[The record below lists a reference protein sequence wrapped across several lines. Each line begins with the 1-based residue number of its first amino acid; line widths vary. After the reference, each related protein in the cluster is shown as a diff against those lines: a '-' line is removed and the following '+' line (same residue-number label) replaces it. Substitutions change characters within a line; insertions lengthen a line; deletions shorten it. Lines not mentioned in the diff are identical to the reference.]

1 MNLLPLLA
9 VLAAQTPLA
18 PKIDLCTV
26 RVRDRAEMDRLF
38 AAALDADD
46 HSRIVDGRARVYADA
61 AEQARL
67 RRLGFDL
74 TVVQPDLS
82 GFYAARAA
90 AEPRSLT
97 QGGSMGGF
105 KTLAEIGAEM
115 DRLAT
120 TYPAIVSPKFSI
132 GNSLQGRPIWAM
144 RVSDNPAL
152 DEPGEPVAE
161 LDAIHHARE
170 PMGGEALLL
179 FVDELCQSYAT

>member
-1 MNLLPLLA
+1 MKLLILITA
-9 VLAAQTPLA
+9 LAAQA
-18 PKIDLCTV
+18 PAAKIDLCTV
-26 RVRDRAEMDRLF
+26 RVRDRAELARLF
-38 AAALDADD
+38 REARDADD
-46 HSRIVDGRARVYADA
+46 HGRILDGRARVYADD

-74 TVVQPDLS
+74 TVVQEDLAS
-82 GFYAARAA
+82 FYAARAA

-115 DRLAT
+115 DRLAA

-144 RVSDNPAL
+144 RVSDNPTI
-152 DEPGEPVAE
+152 DEPGEAVAE

-170 PMGGEALLL
+170 PMGGEALLSSSTS
-179 FVDELCQSYAT
+179 CA